1 MRPNS
6 AMAFGNIASIYYE
19 QGQLDLAIRHYKQ
32 ALSRDP
38 RFLEAYNNLG
48 NALKDIGRVDE
59 AVRCYNQCL
68 ALQPNH
74 PQAMANLG
82 NIYMEWYVILSFFL
96 LDRKD

>member
-1 MRPNS
+1 M
-6 AMAFGNIASIYYE
+6 
-19 QGQLDLAIRHYKQ
+19 
-32 ALSRDP
+32 
-38 RFLEAYNNLG
+38 NLRITHKPVVI
-48 NALKDIGRVDE
+48 LQ
-59 AVRCYNQCL
+59 QCL